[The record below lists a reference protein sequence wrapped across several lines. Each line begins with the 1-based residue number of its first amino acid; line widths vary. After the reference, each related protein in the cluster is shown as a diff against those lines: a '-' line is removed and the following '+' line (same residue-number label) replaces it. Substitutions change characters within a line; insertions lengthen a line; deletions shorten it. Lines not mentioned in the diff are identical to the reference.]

1 MSQLDSRQ
9 HVLIQSTLPVKG
21 ATRKQTNE
29 VSNPLFQSTLPVKGA
44 TAHLKSNI
52 SKYEH
57 AHCSIDRLQRFC
69 LNGVAFNTLLC
80 YQAAIELIT

>member
-44 TAHLKSNI
+44 T
-52 SKYEH
+52 
-57 AHCSIDRLQRFC
+57 
-69 LNGVAFNTLLC
+69 
-80 YQAAIELIT
+80 